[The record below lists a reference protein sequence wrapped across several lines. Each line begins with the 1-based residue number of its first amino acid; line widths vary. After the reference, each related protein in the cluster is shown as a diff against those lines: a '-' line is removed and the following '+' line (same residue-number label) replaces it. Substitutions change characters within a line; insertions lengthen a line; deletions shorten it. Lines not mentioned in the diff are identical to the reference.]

1 MSDQS
6 SPASPAAAL
15 PPSSDRL
22 AKVLSAITAQ
32 ARRTNLTRTADLG
45 AALDEAADRGLDA
58 VGWADA
64 ERTAHQLAGSAGT
77 FGFDGVSEIA
87 RSLERFCADAAATG
101 SPDPV
106 RLAEA
111 RAQLGQASTQLAEG
125 PS

>member
-1 MSDQS
+1 MQ
-6 SPASPAAAL
+6 L
-15 PPSSDRL
+15 
-22 AKVLSAITAQ
+22 Q
-32 ARRTNLTRTADLG
+32 LG
-45 AALDEAADRGLDA
+45 AALDLAADRGLDA

-87 RSLERFCADAAATG
+87 RSLERFFADAAAIG

-111 RAQLGQASTQLAEG
+111 RAQLDRASSQLADEIEL
-125 PS
+125 

>member
-6 SPASPAAAL
+6 ATPAPAL

-22 AKVLSAITAQ
+22 SRVLSTITAQ
-32 ARRTNLTRTADLG
+32 ARRTNLTRTAELG
-45 AALDEAADRGLDA
+45 AALDEAVDRGLDA

-77 FGFDGVSEIA
+77 FGFDGVSVIA
-87 RSLERFCADAAATG
+87 RSLERFFADAGATG
-101 SPDPV
+101 RPDPA

-111 RAQLGQASTQLAEG
+111 RAQLERASSQLADELE
-125 PS
+125 S